1 MRKFFI
7 SAFSLVIAFFA
18 CDMSVLAQALTEAQK
33 RSLERRVEDKV
44 NEFQFYMAQ
53 LGDKESTSFTVKNNA
68 YGLALKLFIGEG
80 EDYSIVRQNSRGK
93 EYEEFKPAV
102 RMETSSKYRS
112 TKSRTK
118 IKTYLNNLRN
128 NDTYTQI
135 EITAADAVRVD
146 NIYREGDHY
155 VCMAYFCQKYIGYRD
170 NRPIYSDITT
180 KKVKV
185 YIQAI
190 VVPKPDGTDQ
200 TIWNALLGDIY
211 VLDTRPIS
219 AYD

>member
-7 SAFSLVIAFFA
+7 YAFSLIIALFA
-18 CDMSVLAQALTEAQK
+18 CDMSLFAQRLTEAQK
-33 RSLERRVEDKV
+33 RTLERRVEDKV

-53 LGDKESTSFTVKNNA
+53 LGDKESTSVTVKNNA

-80 EDYSIVRQNSRGK
+80 EDYSIVRQNSRGE

-135 EITAADAVRVD
+135 EITAADVWIIFTAK
-146 NIYREGDHY
+146 
-155 VCMAYFCQKYIGYRD
+155 AT
-170 NRPIYSDITT
+170 ITS
-180 KKVKV
+180 
-185 YIQAI
+185 A
-190 VVPKPDGTDQ
+190 
-200 TIWNALLGDIY
+200 WL
-211 VLDTRPIS
+211 IS
-219 AYD
+219 AKNTLAIGTTGRFIPTSRRKR